1 MTRSS
6 APLVLVHGNP
16 ENAAVWGPLLAALGR
31 DDAIALSPPGF
42 GVPAPAAFPATV
54 AGYREWLI
62 ARLEQFRE
70 PADLVGHDWG
80 GAHVV
85 QVAMARPDLVRS
97 WASDA
102 LGLYAPGYVW
112 HPRAQVWQ
120 QEGAG
125 EASVR
130 QLFGGT
136 LEERLGVV
144 ASLGMTGPVA
154 ERVAAGL
161 DDGMGQAV
169 LSLLRSAVQPVMA
182 DAGRGLAKARQRPG
196 LALIALNDAG
206 NASGTAQQHR
216 QAAEQAGAVIA
227 EVPVGHW
234 WPVTDP
240 RTVAEALA
248 GFWSSLAV
256 KAQG

>member
-1 MTRSS
+1 MTRL

-16 ENAAVWGPLLAALGR
+16 ENAAVWGPLLGALQR
-31 DDAIALSPPGF
+31 DDVITLSPPGF
-42 GVPAPAAFPATV
+42 GVPTPASFAATV

-70 PADLVGHDWG
+70 PVDLVGHDWG

-85 QVAMARPDLVRS
+85 QVAMARPDLIRS

-120 QEGAG
+120 QPGAG
-125 EASVR
+125 EESAKQIFS
-130 QLFGGT
+130 GT

-144 ASLGMTGPVA
+144 ASLGMTGPAA
-154 ERVAAGL
+154 ERVAAGM

-182 DAGRGLAKARQRPG
+182 DAGGGLAAARQRPG
-196 LALIALNDAG
+196 LALICLQDAG
-206 NASGTAQQHR
+206 NASGTTQQHR
-216 QAAEQAGAVIA
+216 EAAQQAGAVIA
-227 EVPVGHW
+227 ELEVGHW

-240 RTVAEALA
+240 GPVAQALT
-248 GFWSSLAV
+248 GFWSRLSALGA
-256 KAQG
+256 G